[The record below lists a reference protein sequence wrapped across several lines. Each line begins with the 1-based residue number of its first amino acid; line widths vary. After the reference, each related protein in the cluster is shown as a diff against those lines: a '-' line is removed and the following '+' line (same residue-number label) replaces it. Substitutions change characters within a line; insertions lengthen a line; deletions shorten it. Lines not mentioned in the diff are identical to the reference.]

1 MCPAPVEDAVKI
13 MVLTLFPAMF
23 AGPFGE
29 SILGRAQAQGKL
41 AISVVDL
48 RRFAQDAH
56 GTVDDYPYG
65 GGAGMVL
72 KAGPLVDALEW
83 AVGQFD
89 RRPRTILPC
98 AQGRPYG
105 HQVAMELA
113 SETGL
118 VFLCGHYEGID
129 ERVRAWVDLEL
140 SLGDFVLTGGEL
152 PAMAM
157 VDSIAR
163 LLPGVLG
170 HADSAREES
179 FAHGL
184 LEGPQYTRPAE
195 FRGMRVPPVL
205 LTGDH
210 EGIRRWRRKEALRRT
225 GLRRPDLLNRAVL
238 TYEDRLLLEEIAQE
252 APPGG
257 G

>member
-1 MCPAPVEDAVKI
+1 MKI
-13 MVLTLFPAMF
+13 VVLTLFPAMF

-48 RRFAQDAH
+48 RQFAHDAH
-56 GTVDDYPYG
+56 RTVDDYPYG

-72 KAGPLVDALEW
+72 KAGPLVEALEW
-83 AVGQFD
+83 AAGQFGQ
-89 RRPRTILPC
+89 RPLTVLPC

-105 HQVAMELA
+105 HQVAKELA
-113 SETGL
+113 GEPGL
-118 VFLCGHYEGID
+118 VFLCGHYEGVD

-140 SLGDFVLTGGEL
+140 SLGDFVLTGGEI

-163 LLPGVLG
+163 LVPGVLG
-170 HADSAREES
+170 HADSIREES

-184 LEGPQYTRPAE
+184 LEGPQYTRPAD
-195 FRGMRVPPVL
+195 FRGMRVPAVL
-205 LTGDH
+205 LGGDH
-210 EGIRRWRRKEALRRT
+210 EAVRRWRRKEALRRT
-225 GLRRPDLLNRAVL
+225 GLRRPDMLARTVL
-238 TYEDRLLLEEIAQE
+238 TYEDRLLLEEIE
-252 APPGG
+252 REVPPVGG
-257 G
+257 

>member
-1 MCPAPVEDAVKI
+1 MKI

-41 AISVVDL
+41 AIRVVDL
-48 RRFAQDAH
+48 RQFARDAH

-72 KAGPLVDALEW
+72 KVEPLVDALEW

-89 RRPRTILPC
+89 CQPRTILPC
-98 AQGRPYG
+98 AQGRPYC
-105 HQVAMELA
+105 HQVAQELA
-113 SETGL
+113 GELGL

-163 LLPGVLG
+163 LVPGVLG
-170 HADSAREES
+170 HADSAQEES
-179 FAHGL
+179 FVQGL

-195 FRGMRVPPVL
+195 FRGRQVPPVL
-205 LTGDH
+205 LSGDH
-210 EGIRRWRRKEALRRT
+210 EAVRRWRRKEALRRT
-225 GLRRPDLLNRAVL
+225 GQRRPDLLARAVL
-238 TYEDRLLLEEIAQE
+238 TYEDRIFLEEIEQE
-252 APPGG
+252 TPPGG